1 MNERILIIDDDPG
14 FLTLLKAVLEQEG
27 YTIHTANNGTE
38 GLEQAHRASPDLI
51 ILDVVMPGTD
61 GWQVC
66 QQLRQTVDTP
76 IIVFSGRA
84 STQDVIKGFAMGA
97 EDYVTKP
104 FKLSDLKERVYKAL
118 HNKTAHLDGNWHIT
132 SLDNRLHINFRTGVV
147 LLAGAE
153 LDLTSTE
160 SRLLLYL
167 ASHSG
172 QIVPYAE
179 LLAKVWGADYVR
191 EMSYLTVYISH
202 LRHKLGD
209 DPAHPAYI
217 CTHPGIGY
225 SFCRDGVQAE
235 S

>member
-104 FKLSDLKERVYKAL
+104 CKLSDLKERVYK
-118 HNKTAHLDGNWHIT
+118 
-132 SLDNRLHINFRTGVV
+132 
-147 LLAGAE
+147 
-153 LDLTSTE
+153 
-160 SRLLLYL
+160 
-167 ASHSG
+167 
-172 QIVPYAE
+172 
-179 LLAKVWGADYVR
+179 LAKRAGQ
-191 EMSYLTVYISH
+191 YLPEGH
-202 LRHKLGD
+202 D
-209 DPAHPAYI
+209 DRFITTCSCASA
-217 CTHPGIGY
+217 
-225 SFCRDGVQAE
+225 ALE
-235 S
+235 